1 MTVIAWDGRTM
12 AADRLVDC
20 SGVRRAT
27 TKIRRI
33 NCHLVGGAGDMSRV
47 AAMMEWF
54 GRGASPSDF
63 PPGAADDNWAV
74 LLVAKDGRAVTYE
87 HSPWALQ
94 FADSQIAI
102 GSGRD
107 FAMAAMHL
115 GLDAAGA
122 VAVACALCPS
132 CGSGVDVLEA
142 ACLA

>member
-12 AADRLVDC
+12 AADRLVD
-20 SGVRRAT
+20 SGGARRTT
-27 TKIRRI
+27 TKIWRI
-33 NCHLVGGAGDMSRV
+33 NWSLVGGAGDMGRV
-47 AAMMEWF
+47 GAMAEWY
-54 GRGASPSDF
+54 RLGAVPADF
-63 PPGAADDNWAV
+63 PPGATDDNWAV
-74 LLVAKDGRAVTYE
+74 LLVAKDGRAVMYE

-132 CGSGVDVLEA
+132 CGSGVDILEGS
-142 ACLA
+142 